1 MSEEQADEQ
10 GDEGLT
16 DFSDVGG
23 LDPAVDRLIA
33 AGEQRRQE
41 ARLPLAERRQLARE
55 REKSRDRR
63 GRRAVYDLDPELIE
77 AVKAIAA
84 EHGVPA
90 SQVAAVLLTV
100 GLEALAAGEVDL
112 EALKTPSDS
121 PRFEWN
127 LDLERLE
134 P

>member
-33 AGEQRRQE
+33 AGEQ
-41 ARLPLAERRQLARE
+41 RRQLARE